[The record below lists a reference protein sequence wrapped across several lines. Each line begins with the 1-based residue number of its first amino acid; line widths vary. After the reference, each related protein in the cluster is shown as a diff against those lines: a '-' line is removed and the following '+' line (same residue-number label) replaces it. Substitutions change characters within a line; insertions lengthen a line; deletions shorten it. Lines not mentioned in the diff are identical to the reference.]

1 MAGNCAYVKLNQ
13 SAAELYSAP
22 CSQKYHV
29 ICMKEDLGNY
39 WLRSPIS
46 VIDTRHDEI
55 QRTRRFY
62 LKKVDSVLLI
72 RYICFPLQHC
82 AVVNMFM
89 NTCATLSQKAVIHPN
104 HLSILRRH
112 AKKNRVIW
120 FAFLTKIKCNGFQT
134 NSGILI
140 IGLKM
145 AFSHSFF

>member
-1 MAGNCAYVKLNQ
+1 MVTQ
-13 SAAELYSAP
+13 SYFGYWYAAWWNIADKKILF
-22 CSQKYHV
+22 K
-29 ICMKEDLGNY
+29 
-39 WLRSPIS
+39 
-46 VIDTRHDEI
+46 
-55 QRTRRFY
+55 
-62 LKKVDSVLLI
+62 KKVDSVLLI

-145 AFSHSFF
+145 AFSHSFFWVLSWLSCQWSSTYTFWGWSIRRCC